1 MTAPAVTT
9 PTAAPVAAPAAPVA
23 PTQAVPAVTPVVQAP
38 ANTEP
43 VGLNAMIAKIARE
56 GVSGQDAPKPDTPV
70 VEAAPQVTPAVDPNA
85 APAAPA
91 PVAIGPEG
99 EIKVDGDDITLRAE
113 RNADGTFKTQI
124 DPSQKFDIQMRDP
137 ETGEMRTY
145 TKSMPEVLRMA
156 RDGVWGQKVKDE
168 VAYYRKEVP
177 QWQESFKEV
186 SAKAQTLEQQA
197 TALQEQLDAQM
208 ALNRELLTADDEVVI
223 RRREEFAHEM
233 SPEQR
238 LAKLE
243 AQITEERNRAQMTQR
258 QQEQA
263 RQANA
268 FIQTRLAP
276 VLSKAEADLGG
287 NDFARQLV
295 AGQIALMTTPLLVNG
310 QLPPEAWSKVEAY
323 VQGPFQS
330 WVQQTS
336 AFQRTQETQGEALRK
351 AQATA
356 QSAVNAT
363 GQLLRPVG
371 NANGTMAPAPQGPPK
386 NMNDA
391 ITRIINRPLA
401 GTG

>member
-1 MTAPAVTT
+1 MTAPAIT
-9 PTAAPVAAPAAPVA
+9 PSAPAVEAPVA
-23 PTQAVPAVTPVVQAP
+23 PVTQAVPSITPVIESAP
-38 ANTEP
+38 KVEP
-43 VGLNAMIAKIARE
+43 VGLNAMIDKIARE
-56 GVSGQDAPKPDTPV
+56 SKVGAEEV
-70 VEAAPQVTPAVDPNA
+70 VAPQPEPTPVDPNV
-85 APAAPA
+85 PPP
-91 PVAIGPEG
+91 PVAVGAEG

-124 DPSQKFDIQMRDP
+124 DPNQKFDIEIRDP
-137 ETGEMRTY
+137 ETGEPRKY
-145 TKSMPEVLRMA
+145 TKSMPEILRMA

-177 QWQESFKEV
+177 AWQESFKEV
-186 SAKAQTLEQQA
+186 SAKAQTLEQ
-197 TALQEQLDAQM
+197 TAQQLQEQLEAQM
-208 ALNRELLTADDEVVI
+208 ALNRELLTAEDEVVI

-243 AQITEERNRAQMTQR
+243 AQIREEREAANLTQR
-258 QQEQA
+258 QQELA
-263 RQANA
+263 RQADS

-287 NDFARQLV
+287 SDFARQLV
-295 AGQIALMTTPLLVNG
+295 AGQIALMTTPLLKNG

-330 WVQQTS
+330 WVQQTA
-336 AFQRTQETQGEALRK
+336 AFQRAQQVDSEGLRK
-351 AQATA
+351 VQAQAQA
-356 QSAVNAT
+356 AVNTA

-371 NANGTMAPAPQGPPK
+371 NANGTTVPAPQGPPK

-391 ITRIINRPLA
+391 MNRIINRPLA
-401 GTG
+401 NTG

>member
-1 MTAPAVTT
+1 
-9 PTAAPVAAPAAPVA
+9 
-23 PTQAVPAVTPVVQAP
+23 
-38 ANTEP
+38 
-43 VGLNAMIAKIARE
+43 MIDKIARE
-56 GVSGQDAPKPDTPV
+56 SKVGAEPVVEVPAVETPV
-70 VEAAPQVTPAVDPNA
+70 VDTNA
-85 APAAPA
+85 QPS
-91 PVAIGPEG
+91 PVAIGSEG

-124 DPSQKFDIQMRDP
+124 DPSQKFDIEIKDP
-137 ETGEMRTY
+137 ETGEPRKY
-145 TKSMPEVLRMA
+145 TKSMPEILRMA

-177 QWQESFKEV
+177 QWEAAHKQIVEQAAQFKQ
-186 SAKAQTLEQQA
+186 AADTLQQ
-197 TALQEQLDAQM
+197 QLEAQM
-208 ALNRELLTADDEVVI
+208 ELNRALLTEPDEFVI
-223 RRREEFAHEM
+223 QRREEYAHEM

-243 AQITEERNRAQMTQR
+243 AQIREEREQANLTQR

-263 RQANA
+263 RQADA

-276 VLSKAEADLGG
+276 VLMKAEADLGG
-287 NDFARQLV
+287 SDFARQLV
-295 AGQIALMTTPLLVNG
+295 AGQIALMTTPLLKNG

-330 WVQQTS
+330 WVQQTV
-336 AFQRTQETQGEALRK
+336 AFQRTQQTDGDALRK
-351 AQATA
+351 AQANA
-356 QSAVNAT
+356 QAAVNAT

-371 NANGTMAPAPQGPPK
+371 SVNGSMAPAPAGPPK

-391 ITRIINRPLA
+391 ISRIINRPLA

>member
-1 MTAPAVTT
+1 MTAPVL
-9 PTAAPVAAPAAPVA
+9 PTMNAAPETAPVVQT
-23 PTQAVPAVTPVVQAP
+23 PVQAVPQVTPVISTP
-38 ANTEP
+38 AQVEP
-43 VGLNAMIAKIARE
+43 VGLNAMIDKIARE
-56 GVSGQDAPKPDTPV
+56 GASGQDAPKAEVAVQFEPTPV
-70 VEAAPQVTPAVDPNA
+70 VADPNA
-85 APAAPA
+85 PPP
-91 PVAIGPEG
+91 PVAIGAEG

-124 DPSQKFDIQMRDP
+124 DPSQKFDIEIKDP
-137 ETGEMRTY
+137 ETGEPRKY
-145 TKSMPEVLRMA
+145 TKSMPEILRMA

-168 VAYYRKEVP
+168 VKYYRENVA
-177 QWQESFKEV
+177 QWQ
-186 SAKAQTLEQQA
+186 QTHEQTTQQVEQYKQA
-197 TALQEQLDAQM
+197 TASLQEQLQAQM
-208 ALNRELLTADDEVVI
+208 ELNRELLTADDEVVI

-243 AQITEERNRAQMTQR
+243 AQIRSEREAANLTQR

-263 RQANA
+263 RQADS

-276 VLSKAEADLGG
+276 VLMSAETALGG

-295 AGQIALMTTPLLVNG
+295 AGQIALMTTPLLKNG

-330 WVQQTS
+330 WVQQTA

-356 QSAVNAT
+356 QTAVNAT

-371 NANGTMAPAPQGPPK
+371 QSNGTMAPAPQGPPK

-391 ITRIINRPLA
+391 MNRIINRPLA